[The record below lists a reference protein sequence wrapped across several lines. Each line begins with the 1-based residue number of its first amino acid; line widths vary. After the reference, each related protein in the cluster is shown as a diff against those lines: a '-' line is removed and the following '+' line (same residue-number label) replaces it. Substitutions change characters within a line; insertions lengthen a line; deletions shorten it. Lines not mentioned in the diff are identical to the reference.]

1 MTIRPINGAKPTPGD
16 CYALAV
22 ALKSFGFH
30 AHVRTE
36 ETDDGYRAILSWV
49 VDKLQEEK
57 AKGAFVPKAPAPAG
71 AGTGAI
77 GEADRRARDDMER
90 MRRMMKE
97 GKL

>member
-36 ETDDGYRAILSWV
+36 ETDDGYQRCIEV
-49 VDKLQEEK
+49 MVPVEFGIEK
-57 AKGAFVPKAPAPAG
+57 TAPR
-71 AGTGAI
+71 AGTSENGA
-77 GEADRRARDDMER
+77 D
-90 MRRMMKE
+90 
-97 GKL
+97 